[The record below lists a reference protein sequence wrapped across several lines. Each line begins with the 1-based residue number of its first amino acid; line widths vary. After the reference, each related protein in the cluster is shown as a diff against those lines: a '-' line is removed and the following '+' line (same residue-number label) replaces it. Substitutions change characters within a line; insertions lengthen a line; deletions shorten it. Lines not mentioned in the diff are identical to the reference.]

1 MFKIILNKNLL
12 FYFVLYLIIFLF
24 LPFILLKPQFLVSDI
39 AWFIDYFIFIFP
51 LTFLGFL
58 LIIRNFSKIFSNYRK
73 VLLWLLGIFFV
84 VYLLIIFYSY
94 YIVLGAFEGLR
105 LF

>member
-1 MFKIILNKNLL
+1 MLKIILNKNLS
-12 FYFVLYLIIFLF
+12 FYFVVYLIIFLL
-24 LPFILLKPQFLVSDI
+24 LPFILLKPLFIVRDI

-51 LTFLGFL
+51 LTFFIFL
-58 LIIRNFSKIFSNYRK
+58 LIIKNFSGLFNSYKK
-73 VLLWLLGIFFV
+73 VLLWLWIIFIV

-94 YIVLGAFEGLR
+94 NMVLEAFEGFK